1 MNSQQQQQNNKQ
13 ELEQHNDSESAKSP
27 DLFQDN
33 NTIKKKKALSKALKQ
48 ETILSNIS
56 YTGINKEDFQNKNF
70 VFDVYVSLTKNL
82 NPFLI
87 DRKLWKE

>member
-48 ETILSNIS
+48 ETTCPTFPTLESTRKIFKTKIS
-56 YTGINKEDFQNKNF
+56 
-70 VFDVYVSLTKNL
+70 
-82 NPFLI
+82 FLMSMCC
-87 DRKLWKE
+87 

>member
-48 ETILSNIS
+48 EIICLTFPT

-70 VFDVYVSLTKNL
+70 VFDVYVWLTKT
-82 NPFLI
+82 
-87 DRKLWKE
+87 